1 LRRKERASKRGSPR
15 FLTAQRTLVRD
26 DDSFLKTIGHILAKY
41 TAWILHVLTPL
52 GVWGVFAIAFA
63 DSALLGMPV
72 DAIVAFYVY
81 QDHRRLLLYVVMASL
96 VSVIGSIPLY
106 IIGYLGGEKV
116 LRKRITKERFL
127 RIHRSFEDHEFW
139 ALMFPA
145 MLPPPTPFKIF
156 VLGAAVFEMRFRD
169 FVAAMFA
176 GRFVRFLVL
185 SLLTLWFGPQIV
197 GLMGTVVRQHFSW
210 LLGAVAGG
218 AMVWLVMRRRRR
230 RKVRTS

>member
-1 LRRKERASKRGSPR
+1 M
-15 FLTAQRTLVRD
+15 
-26 DDSFLKTIGHILAKY
+26 KTIGHILAKY

-52 GVWGVFAIAFA
+52 GIWGVFAIAFA

-72 DAIVAFYVY
+72 DAIVAVYVY
-81 QDHRRLLLYVVMASL
+81 QDHRRVILDVLMASL
-96 VSVIGSIPLY
+96 GSTLGSIPLY

-116 LRKRITKERFL
+116 LRKRITEQRFL
-127 RIHRSFEDHEFW
+127 QIHRSFEQHEFW

-145 MLPPPTPFKIF
+145 MLPPPMPFKIF

-197 GLMGTVVRQHFSW
+197 GLMGTVVREHFGW

-218 AMVWLVMRRRRR
+218 VLVWLVMWRSKR
-230 RKVRTS
+230 RKSASPDKT